1 MTSLDQLFVQAFC
14 LQPILISRIKAWALA
29 SGGYLC
35 CSQPGGALEYVRFG
49 AREGVDFRWGKL
61 KSVNRAIEKA
71 IRCHGQDVSRLLD
84 VCRQMIAFDGF
95 SDLSACLG
103 LMASDPHVQILRV
116 KNRLDPDY
124 DSSVSGGY
132 RDVNVNLRIRSPA
145 AALVGADSHVCE
157 VQLLLRGMALLK
169 SDEGHRNYVSSRN
182 LRGD

>member
-1 MTSLDQLFVQAFC
+1 VQAFC

-71 IRCHGQDVSRLLD
+71 IRCYGQDVSRLLD
-84 VCRQMIAFDGF
+84 VCRQMIAFDCLP
-95 SDLSACLG
+95 DLSACLG
-103 LMASDPHVQILRV
+103 LIASDPHVRILRI
-116 KNRLDPDY
+116 KNRLDPAY
-124 DSSVSGGY
+124 NASGTGGY
-132 RDVNVNLRIRSPA
+132 RDVNVNLQIGTPA

-157 VQLLLRGMALLK
+157 VQLLLREMALLR
-169 SDEGHRNYVSSRN
+169 SDEGHGNYVMSRN